1 LRTLRAASTKS
12 DRFCASLSK
21 KIAYTLRGII
31 RRISLKKKAKSRTT
45 LVNTQSKQAE
55 LVNNTSKMAMLPI
68 DMMRE
73 FCTRFCKEE
82 DIETAIEEIQKIMD
96 STLIHIGRHLSETD
110 APAEAK
116 PEAKPAAKKAAKK
129 SDSRCKCEGKNKKG
143 EACRFYALE
152 GKKYCKSHDGK
163 SSDDENAAAN
173 TSDDSAVAKSD
184 SDNEKPKAAPKKAAP
199 KKSHIEKLKKVATAK
214 VKTEGADTTDDGF

>member
-1 LRTLRAASTKS
+1 
-12 DRFCASLSK
+12 
-21 KIAYTLRGII
+21 
-31 RRISLKKKAKSRTT
+31 
-45 LVNTQSKQAE
+45 
-55 LVNNTSKMAMLPI
+55 MAMLPI

-116 PEAKPAAKKAAKK
+116 PAEAPKPVAKKAAKK

-152 GKKYCKSHDGK
+152 GKKYCKSHDAK

-173 TSDDSAVAKSD
+173 TSDDSAVAKSVAKSD
-184 SDNEKPKAAPKKAAP
+184 SDNEKPKKAAPKKP